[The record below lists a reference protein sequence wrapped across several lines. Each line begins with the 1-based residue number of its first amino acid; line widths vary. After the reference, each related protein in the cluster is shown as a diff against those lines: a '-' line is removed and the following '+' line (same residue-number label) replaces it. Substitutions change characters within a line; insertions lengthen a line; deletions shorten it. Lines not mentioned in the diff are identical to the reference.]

1 MKRNVKTKLNIHIH
15 TYLLIEI
22 GKKRET
28 KSEAKQR
35 EKIAKSVTYIHMYIC
50 NL

>member
-22 GKKRET
+22 EEKRET
-28 KSEAKQR
+28 KR
-35 EKIAKSVTYIHMYIC
+35 
-50 NL
+50 